1 MAGERIL
8 VVEDERLFASYLQ
21 RFFVK
26 LGYEVLGVLATG
38 EEAVALAQNERLDLV
53 LMDFE
58 LAGEMNGA
66 EAASK
71 IQALQDVPVVYIT
84 AYTEEYLGR
93 TVKELDPYGYLIKP
107 VSDPMLKIT
116 VQMAIER
123 HRLNKKLKESE
134 EALRRERDLLAHLM
148 DTAPVGIVQLDRQG
162 KLVFANTSIQH
173 ELGAGPDQY
182 AQHTYNEISWNMTD
196 YDGHPL
202 ADEELP
208 FYQVLNTGQ
217 PVFDVKVAV
226 QPAGRQRVYLSLNA
240 APLCDSAGACDGVVM
255 TVLNVTQAVQAE
267 AALHREWARAQSYLD
282 VAGVIMLA
290 LDTESRVTMVNR
302 KACQLLGYTEQEL
315 VGQNWLELCLPEAV
329 RQEVHTTLSQLM
341 SDAHKTPAYNENPVL
356 TRSGEQRVV
365 AWHNTVLYDGDK
377 IVGTLSSG
385 EDITERKSAELALAQ
400 SEERYR
406 QLVEL
411 SPDAIGIHCQGKIV
425 FTNTAGFKLLGAER
439 AEQVIGMLAMDIV
452 HPDYRARVL
461 QRMRASLA
469 SHEPVPLI
477 EEKFIRL
484 DGSSVDVEVAT
495 IPCMYQGQP
504 AVQMFI
510 RDISARKQT
519 EAAIRA
525 ILNGTAVI
533 GEAFFR
539 SLVNELAN
547 VLKVRYAFVSRLLP
561 HRDGRARAVAMYAD
575 GKYLENEEF
584 ALRGSPCEKVLE
596 KEVVFY
602 PRDVQ
607 QFFPED
613 PILKERQVQSFLAVP
628 LLSAKGEPLGLIA
641 IMDDLPIYEDEMP
654 RTLLTIFAARAAAE
668 LERLQ
673 SESSFQNIIEN
684 VSEGVFQ
691 STPEG
696 SFLMANPAMTRL
708 LGYDDLPDL
717 LQSTSDISRQIYVNP
732 IDRLA
737 WQRRLAKDSPVV
749 GCEAQVY
756 RKDGTA
762 IWVVFNIRGV
772 YDQDDAL
779 LYYEGT
785 MQDVTE
791 RKRSEATIHHLFE
804 QTERRLQYVQA
815 LRDIDQAITS
825 SLDLR
830 MTLSLVVEQV
840 VAQLNVDASAI
851 LLLNPHSQVL
861 TYASSSGFRSNTI
874 QRTRLRLGESCAG
887 RAAYT
892 RELVAIPD
900 VRLEAEGRTLG
911 AIVAGDDF
919 MAYYGAPLIARG
931 QVKGVLEIFHRTEL
945 APDEEWLNFLETLA
959 RQAAIAIDNASLFE
973 DLQRSNLDLV
983 MAYDATIEGWSRALD
998 LRDRETEGHTQRVAD
1013 MTEHLAVRMGM
1024 SEASLVHI
1032 RRGALL
1038 HDIGKMGIPD
1048 RILLKPTTLTEEE
1061 WVIMRRHP
1069 QLAYDMLYPIAYLRP
1084 AIDIPF
1090 CHHEKWDGTGYPRG
1104 LKAEQIPIAA
1114 RVFAIA
1120 DVWDALTSDRPYR
1133 QAWSKE
1139 KAAEH
1144 IRFQSGANFDPQ
1156 VVEHFLQLLSEEGLG

>member
-21 RFFVK
+21 RFLSK
-26 LGYEVLGVLATG
+26 LGYEVVAVLASG
-38 EEAVALAQNERLDLV
+38 EEALALARSEPLDLV

-66 EAASK
+66 ETASQ

-84 AYTEEYLGR
+84 AYTEEYLGH

-116 VQMAIER
+116 VQVAIER
-123 HRLNKKLKESE
+123 HRLNKKLKEGE

-148 DTAPVGIVQLDRQG
+148 DTAPIGIVRLDKQG
-162 KLVFANTSIQH
+162 KLTFANAAIQR
-173 ELGAGPDQY
+173 ELDAEPSQY
-182 AQHTYNEISWNMTD
+182 TQHIFNEVSWNMTD
-196 YDGHPL
+196 YNGRPL

-208 FYQVLNTGQ
+208 FSRALNAGRL
-217 PVFDVKVAV
+217 VSDIKVAV
-226 QPAGRQRVYLSLNA
+226 QPAGRERVYLSINA
-240 APLCDSAGACDGVVM
+240 APIYDSAGACDGVVM
-255 TVLNVTQAVQAE
+255 TVLNASQAVQAE
-267 AALHREWARAQSYLD
+267 AARRREWMRAQSYLD

-290 LDTESRVTMVNR
+290 LDTECRITMVNR
-302 KACQLLGYTEQEL
+302 QACQLLGYTEQEL
-315 VGQNWLELCLPEAV
+315 LGQSWLQLCLPEDARSEV
-329 RQEVHTTLSQLM
+329 SSFFRQAMDGAGRMPEYH
-341 SDAHKTPAYNENPVL
+341 ENPVL

-365 AWHNTVLYDGDK
+365 AWRNTVLREGDQV
-377 IVGTLSSG
+377 VGTLSSG
-385 EDITERKSAELALAQ
+385 EDITERQRAEIALAQ

-425 FTNTAGFKLLGAER
+425 FTNSAGVRLLGAEHPK
-439 AEQVIGMLAMDIV
+439 QVIGMSAMDIV
-452 HPDYRARVL
+452 HPDYRQLVGS
-461 QRMRASLA
+461 RMQASLA
-469 SHEPVPLI
+469 GHQPVPLV
-477 EEKFIRL
+477 EEKFLRL
-484 DGSSVDVEVAT
+484 DGSAVDVEVAT
-495 IPCMYQGQP
+495 IPCMYQGKP

-510 RDISARKQT
+510 RDVSARKRT

-525 ILNGTAVI
+525 ILNGTAAV
-533 GEAFFR
+533 GEAFFG
-539 SLVNELAN
+539 SLVSELAN
-547 VLKVRYAFVSRLLP
+547 VLGVRSAFISRLLP
-561 HRDGRARAVAMYAD
+561 HQDGRVRSVALYHD
-575 GKYLENEEF
+575 GQYLENEEYD
-584 ALRGSPCEKVLE
+584 LQGTPCEKVLE

-607 QFFPED
+607 QLFPGNV
-613 PILKERQVQSFLAVP
+613 ILEMRHAQSLLAIP
-628 LLSAKGEPLGLIA
+628 LLSARGELLGLIA
-641 IMDDLPIYEDEMP
+641 VVDDRPIVEDEMP
-654 RTLLTIFAARAAAE
+654 KTLLTIFAARAAAE

-673 SESSFQNIIEN
+673 TENSYQNIIEN

-696 SFLMANPAMTRL
+696 HFLIANPAMARL
-708 LGYDDLPDL
+708 LGYDDPDEL
-717 LQSTSDISRQIYVNP
+717 VQSISDLSHQIYVNP
-732 IDRLA
+732 SDRLA
-737 WQRRLAKDSPVV
+737 WQRSLAQDKPVI
-749 GCEAQVY
+749 GYEAQVY
-756 RKDGTA
+756 RKDGA
-762 IWVVFNIRGV
+762 AVWVVLNIRGV
-772 YDQDDAL
+772 FDQDGAL

-791 RKRSEATIHHLFE
+791 RKRNEVTIQHLFE
-804 QTERRLQYVQA
+804 QTERRLKYVQA

-825 SLDLR
+825 SLDLK

-840 VAQLNVDASAI
+840 VAQLNVNASSI

-900 VRLEAEGRTLG
+900 VRLEPEGQTLR
-911 AIVAGDDF
+911 AIVTGDDF
-919 MAYYGAPLIARG
+919 KAYYGAPLIARG

-1013 MTEHLAVRMGM
+1013 MTERLAVRMGM
-1024 SEASLVHI
+1024 GEAALVHI

-1048 RILLKPTTLTEEE
+1048 RILLKPTTLNEEE
-1061 WVIMRRHP
+1061 WTIMRQHP
-1069 QLAYDMLYPIAYLRP
+1069 GLAYEMLHPIAYLRP
-1084 AIDIPF
+1084 AIDIPY

-1104 LKAEQIPIAA
+1104 LKAEQIPAAA

-1156 VVEHFLQLLSEEGLG
+1156 VVDHFLQLLYEDGLL

>member
-21 RFFVK
+21 RFLSK
-26 LGYEVLGVLATG
+26 LGYEVVAVLASG
-38 EEAVALAQNERLDLV
+38 EEALALAHSEPLDLV

-66 EAASK
+66 ETASQ

-84 AYTEEYLGR
+84 AYTEEYLGH

-116 VQMAIER
+116 VQVAIER

-134 EALRRERDLLAHLM
+134 EALRRERDLLAYLM
-148 DTAPVGIVQLDRQG
+148 DTAPIGIVRLDKQG
-162 KLVFANTSIQH
+162 KLTFANAAIQR
-173 ELGAGPDQY
+173 ELQAEPSQY
-182 AQHTYNEISWNMTD
+182 TQHNFNEISWNMTD
-196 YDGHPL
+196 YNGRPL

-208 FYQVLNTGQ
+208 FSRALNAGRL
-217 PVFDVKVAV
+217 VSDIKVAV
-226 QPAGRQRVYLSLNA
+226 QPAGRERVYLSINA
-240 APLCDSAGACDGVVM
+240 APTYDSAGACDGVVM
-255 TVLNVTQAVQAE
+255 TVLNASQAVQAE
-267 AALHREWARAQSYLD
+267 AARRREWARAQSYLD

-290 LDTESRVTMVNR
+290 LDTECRITMVNR
-302 KACQLLGYTEQEL
+302 QACQLLGYTEQEL
-315 VGQNWLELCLPEAV
+315 LGQSWLQLCLPEDARREV
-329 RQEVHTTLSQLM
+329 SSFFRQAMDGAGRMPEYH
-341 SDAHKTPAYNENPVL
+341 ENPVL

-365 AWHNTVLYDGDK
+365 AWRNTVLREEDQV
-377 IVGTLSSG
+377 VGTLSSG
-385 EDITERKSAELALAQ
+385 EDITERQRAEIALAQ

-411 SPDAIGIHCQGKIV
+411 SPDAIGIHCQGKLV
-425 FTNTAGFKLLGAER
+425 FTNLAGVRLLGAEH
-439 AEQVIGMLAMDIV
+439 AKQVIGMSVIDIV
-452 HPDYRARVL
+452 HPDYRQLVSS
-461 QRMRASLA
+461 RMQASLA
-469 SHEPVPLI
+469 GHQPVPLV
-477 EEKFIRL
+477 EEKFLRL
-484 DGSSVDVEVAT
+484 DGSAVDVEVAT
-495 IPCMYQGQP
+495 IPCMYQGKP
-504 AVQMFI
+504 AVQMFV
-510 RDISARKQT
+510 RDISARKRT

-525 ILNGTAVI
+525 ILNGTAAV
-533 GEAFFR
+533 GEAFFD
-539 SLVNELAN
+539 SLVSELAN
-547 VLKVRYAFVSRLLP
+547 VLGVRGAFISRLLP
-561 HRDGRARAVAMYAD
+561 HQDGRVRSVTLYQD
-575 GKYLENEEF
+575 GQYMENEEY
-584 ALRGSPCEKVLE
+584 ALQGTPCEKVLE

-607 QFFPED
+607 QLFPGNA
-613 PILKERQVQSFLAVP
+613 ILEMRHAQSLLAVP
-628 LLSAKGEPLGLIA
+628 LLSARGELLGLIA
-641 IMDDLPIYEDEMP
+641 VVDDRPIVEDEMP
-654 RTLLTIFAARAAAE
+654 KTLLTIFAARAAAE

-673 SESSFQNIIEN
+673 TENSYQNIIEN

-696 SFLMANPAMTRL
+696 HFLIANPAMARL
-708 LGYDDLPDL
+708 LGYDDPDEL
-717 LQSTSDISRQIYVNP
+717 VQSISDLSHQIYVNP
-732 IDRLA
+732 SDRLA
-737 WQRRLAKDSPVV
+737 WQRSLAQDKPVI
-749 GCEAQVY
+749 GYEAQVY

-762 IWVVFNIRGV
+762 VWVVLNIRGV
-772 YDQDDAL
+772 FDQDGAL

-791 RKRSEATIHHLFE
+791 RKRNEVTIQHLFE
-804 QTERRLQYVQA
+804 QTERRLKYVQA

-825 SLDLR
+825 SLDLK

-900 VRLEAEGRTLG
+900 VRLEPEGQTLR
-911 AIVAGDDF
+911 AIVTGDDF
-919 MAYYGAPLIARG
+919 KAYYGAPLIARG
-931 QVKGVLEIFHRTEL
+931 QVKGVLEIFHRSEL

-1013 MTEHLAVRMGM
+1013 MTERLAVRMGM
-1024 SEASLVHI
+1024 GEEALVHI

-1048 RILLKPTTLTEEE
+1048 RILLKPTTLNEEE
-1061 WVIMRRHP
+1061 WTIMRQHP
-1069 QLAYDMLYPIAYLRP
+1069 GLAYEMLHPIAYLRP
-1084 AIDIPF
+1084 AIDIPY
-1090 CHHEKWDGTGYPRG
+1090 CHHEKWDGTGYPRR
-1104 LKAEQIPIAA
+1104 LKAEQIPVAA

-1156 VVEHFLQLLSEEGLG
+1156 VVDHFLQLLYEDGLL